1 MTQQELYD
9 ELIKV
14 RNAVKRKFISGGRM
28 PAVCSDDALKL
39 IAAVAPKRGEDLQCI
54 SGLGKTFVEK

>member
-14 RNAVKRKFISGGRM
+14 RNHLKKKFASGGRT
-28 PAVCSDDALKL
+28 PAVCSDE
-39 IAAVAPKRGEDLQCI
+39 AVRDRK
-54 SGLGKTFVEK
+54 SVV